1 MHGFS
6 LVTYKSNHPLKY
18 VTNVTNR
25 YKATREKNQVLPRG
39 SNSLST
45 YSTILIKVGFD
56 EKVHKK
62 ASLGLFHF

>member
-6 LVTYKSNHPLKY
+6 LVTYESNHPLKY
-18 VTNVTNR
+18 VTNH
-25 YKATREKNQVLPRG
+25 YIATRGKNQVLPRG

-45 YSTILIKVGFD
+45 YSQILIKIGFD

-62 ASLGLFHF
+62 AS